1 MFEKLNYDFKDG
13 YYYSDYFNFNT
24 RGYTKDFEEDV
35 NNSLQRED
43 CFGTLFL
50 QDVKYYPYPDEVY
63 EDVRDEVQFEIEE
76 ILYDI
81 ENHNDTI
88 SFIIDEYEF
97 RRNRKKLDNL
107 INSYSAEKFTPTIS
121 VLMDKSNFIVEIV
134 NALIS
139 SMTIERYR
147 FNKIKL
153 SFSVFKITVEN

>member
-1 MFEKLNYDFKDG
+1 MFEKINYDFKDG
-13 YYYSDYFNFNT
+13 YYYSDYFNLDA

-43 CFGTLFL
+43 CFGTLSL
-50 QDVKYYPYPDEVY
+50 QDVKYYPYTDEVY

-81 ENHNDTI
+81 ENHSDKI

-97 RRNRKKLDNL
+97 RRNKKKLDNL
-107 INSYSAEKFTPTIS
+107 IISYSVEKFTPTIS
-121 VLMDKSNFIVEIV
+121 ALMDKGNFIVEIV

-139 SMTIERYR
+139 SMTIEQYG
-147 FNKIKL
+147 FNKVKL
-153 SFSVFKITVEN
+153 TFSVFKITVEN